1 MKTLLL
7 ASVAALGLSSAAH
20 AEAVPYVFDASH
32 SQIVFEYNHLGF
44 SNTVGVF
51 SGFDGN
57 IQFDEED
64 PAASSVEVSF
74 PTDSLYTGWDER
86 TTHFLSGDFFGA
98 EENPTI
104 SFVST
109 SIEVTGE
116 NTGVITGDLTLN
128 GITKPVSLDAV
139 LNQKGDHPM
148 AGKAWLGFDATTTV
162 LRSEFDMGMFTPFV
176 ADEVAV
182 NISIEAMRAE

>member
-7 ASVAALGLSSAAH
+7 ASVAALGLSSAAN

-44 SNTVGVF
+44 SNTIGVF

-86 TTHFLSGDFFGA
+86 TAHFLSGDFFGA

-109 SIEVTGE
+109 AIEVTGE

-182 NISIEAMRAE
+182 SISIEAMRAE

>member
-7 ASVAALGLSSAAH
+7 ASVAALGLSSAAY

-86 TTHFLSGDFFGA
+86 TAHFLSGDFFGA